1 MPSSLTLEL
10 DQLAESQTNIRPH
23 QNWWRTHHDTPTQ
36 SNTGYPCSITTRF
49 WEHFHLL
56 QFTKKSWLYV
66 FLHRL
71 WFPSLELK
79 TSRGKQSTSQ
89 IVVGHRYA
97 HRDTTFDAIS
107 FVEAVSGYSMWDCFG
122 FSSVARAHCWLCEE
136 TMFHMKIENVS
147 CSSEEC
153 ASDIMYFINNTHGS
167 CGQVKLKRR
176 MQRWAASHLVSFA
189 ASGGSN
195 CLLRTTLDEL
205 CILLILLHILD
216 GAP

>member
-1 MPSSLTLEL
+1 MSFDSFGYLWV
-10 DQLAESQTNIRPH
+10 LAKPWSISQTLCP
-23 QNWWRTHHDTPTQ
+23 
-36 SNTGYPCSITTRF
+36 SPCSWAMAPPFENYPHSGGCRCFCKRSFSSVTPNK
-49 WEHFHLL
+49 LSKVA
-56 QFTKKSWLYV
+56 FTCL
-66 FLHRL
+66 
-71 WFPSLELK
+71 
-79 TSRGKQSTSQ
+79 Q

-167 CGQVKLKRR
+167 CGPVKLKRR